1 MEPLPADYFARPTL
15 EVAPDL
21 LGTWLVREGEAGIR
35 LVGRIV
41 ETEAYTQDDPA
52 CHAWGLVDEAT
63 GAIPQD
69 GRGAA
74 LFGPPGTAYVYLIY
88 GMHWLLNV
96 VTEPEGV
103 CGAVLIRAVEP
114 VEGRERMRA
123 HRTAARRDVQLTN
136 GPGKLAEAF
145 GVDGAFDGT
154 DLTAPPLFFAASDE
168 APTFEIATSPR
179 IGISKGTERPWR
191 FFVDGNRYVSR

>member
-1 MEPLPADYFARPTL
+1 MEPLPAEYFARSTL
-15 EVAPDL
+15 DVAPDL
-21 LGTWLVREGEAGIR
+21 LGKLLVRQVDVDTR

-63 GAIPQD
+63 GRPKRER
-69 GRGAA
+69 RGIE
-74 LFGPPGTAYVYLIY
+74 LFGAPGTAYVYLIY

-114 VEGRERMRA
+114 VEGVEHMRA
-123 HRTAARRDVQLTN
+123 HRPTTRRDVQLTN
-136 GPGKLAEAF
+136 GPGKLTEAL
-145 GVDGAFDGT
+145 GIGEATHGT
-154 DLTAPPLFFAASDE
+154 DLTAPPLFFAAPDAMPS
-168 APTFEIATSPR
+168 FEIATSSR
-179 IGISKGTERPWR
+179 IGISKGTDRPWR
-191 FFVDGNRYVSR
+191 FFIVGHPYVSR